1 MPTPQRAFTKLRD
14 EGGPNALSG
23 RELGT
28 AVLQPVLEDTGLP
41 LSGFA
46 LLASVESGKKGR
58 KASPVFEFSC
68 KEEHK
73 NGYQLNCYLLYLLG

>member
-1 MPTPQRAFTKLRD
+1 MLDHPETKAKHHRISCKSGPCNGKACNAEKRE

-28 AVLQPVLEDTGLP
+28 AVLQPVLEDTGRP

-46 LLASVESGKKGR
+46 LLALTKRLSSHLHGKL
-58 KASPVFEFSC
+58 S
-68 KEEHK
+68 
-73 NGYQLNCYLLYLLG
+73 